1 MDMDSVEC
9 LSLPDAAMD
18 VDDVDS
24 HPHHAHH
31 GSHLGLTLHPAHL
44 PSAGAGRVFP
54 KVNAGAGAAAVVAA
68 AGAAGA
74 AGGPPAT
81 SVHELLEC
89 PVCTN
94 SMFPPI
100 HQVGARASLRLVRFQ
115 MGLRADLG
123 ISAGKAGIFTEALNQ
138 IGPFFGGFAMRRIG
152 DLLRNCQNGHTL
164 CSTCKAR
171 VHNRCPTCRQE
182 LGDIRCLALEKV
194 AESLELPCKYCSLGC
209 PEIFPYYS
217 KIKHEAQ
224 CSFRP
229 YNCPYAGSECAVAG
243 DIPFLVAHLRD
254 DHKVDMHS
262 GCTFNHRYVKSN
274 PREVENA
281 TWMLTVFHC
290 FGQYFCLHFEAFQL
304 GMAPVYMAFL
314 RFMGDENEARNYT
327 YSLEVGGNGRKMVW
341 EGTPRSIR
349 DSHRKVRDSH
359 DGLIIQRNMALFFSG
374 GDRKELK
381 LRVTGRIW
389 KEQTNPDG
397 ACIPNLCS

>member
-1 MDMDSVEC
+1 MDVDCV
-9 LSLPDAAMD
+9 SLPDAPAPAAAD
-18 VDDVDS
+18 VDD
-24 HPHHAHH
+24 AGH
-31 GSHLGLTLHPAHL
+31 GLGTLLAAARAYPKG
-44 PSAGAGRVFP
+44 GA
-54 KVNAGAGAAAVVAA
+54 NAGG
-68 AGAAGA
+68 
-74 AGGPPAT
+74 
-81 SVHELLEC
+81 VHELLEC

-100 HQVGARASLRLVRFQ
+100 HQ
-115 MGLRADLG
+115 
-123 ISAGKAGIFTEALNQ
+123 
-138 IGPFFGGFAMRRIG
+138 
-152 DLLRNCQNGHTL
+152 CQNGHTL

-194 AESLELPCKYCSLGC
+194 AESLELPC
-209 PEIFPYYS
+209 
-217 KIKHEAQ
+217 
-224 CSFRP
+224 
-229 YNCPYAGSECAVAG
+229 
-243 DIPFLVAHLRD
+243 
-254 DHKVDMHS
+254 
-262 GCTFNHRYVKSN
+262 RYVKSN

-314 RFMGDENEARNYT
+314 RFMGDENDAKNYS
-327 YSLEVGGNGRKMVW
+327 YSLEVGANGRKMVW
-341 EGTPRSIR
+341 EGTPRSVR

-381 LRVTGRIW
+381 LRITGRIW
-389 KEQTNPDG
+389 KEQQTPDG